1 MNQWETD
8 FSKAV
13 AALEIAY
20 DTDVRAYATLKDD
33 TKSSWG
39 LQPVP
44 MWPEAVRA
52 SPMARARATL
62 IAAEDTVR
70 AIVARRSVALREA
83 RERRALRHERG
94 AFAPTMPMVLEPAR
108 VIPTGL
114 FAFERDSFQG
124 AGHH

>member
-8 FSKAV
+8 FTKAV

-44 MWPEAVRA
+44 MWPEAVKA
-52 SPMARARATL
+52 SPMARARMAL
-62 IAAEDTVR
+62 VAAEEVVR
-70 AIVARRSVALREA
+70 TLVARRSVALRQA
-83 RERRALRHERG
+83 RERRAMLHDRV
-94 AFAPTMPMVLEPAR
+94 AFAPTMPMVLEPTNA
-108 VIPTGL
+108 IPAGL
-114 FAFERDSFQG
+114 FSFERDRFQG
-124 AGHH
+124 ARQH